1 MPGSRRI
8 PTPGSRWRRD
18 RQRDS
23 SRNPRDLLEP
33 EPIGKMVRSSD
44 WSRGLDAMWKT
55 IINRDAQVDLELSR
69 AERKLLLT
77 GLVYLPD
84 QVEAELRSTPVGV
97 PLKIRLGDL
106 DNLAGHVAGE
116 ANHARSERTEEILS
130 GLFEKIE
137 ELLTFHAQR

>member
-1 MPGSRRI
+1 MG
-8 PTPGSRWRRD
+8 
-18 RQRDS
+18 
-23 SRNPRDLLEP
+23 
-33 EPIGKMVRSSD
+33 
-44 WSRGLDAMWKT
+44 KT
-55 IINRDAQVDLELSR
+55 IINRDAQVELELSR

-84 QVEAELRSTPVGV
+84 QVEEELRSTPVGV